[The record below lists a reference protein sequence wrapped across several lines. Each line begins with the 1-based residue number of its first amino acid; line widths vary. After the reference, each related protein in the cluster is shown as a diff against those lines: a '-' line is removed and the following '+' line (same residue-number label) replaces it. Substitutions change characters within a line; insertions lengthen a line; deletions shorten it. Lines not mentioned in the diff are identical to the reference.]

1 METLVVDFN
10 VIAGA
15 IMDMLESA
23 IPVVLPILG
32 ITIGVPLAVRLFRRL
47 AR

>member
-1 METLVVDFN
+1 MELVVDFGT
-10 VIAGA
+10 IATQ
-15 IMDMLESA
+15 ITNLLNQA

>member
-1 METLVVDFN
+1 MQTFTVDFSTVAAQITSLLN
-10 VIAGA
+10 
-15 IMDMLESA
+15 EA